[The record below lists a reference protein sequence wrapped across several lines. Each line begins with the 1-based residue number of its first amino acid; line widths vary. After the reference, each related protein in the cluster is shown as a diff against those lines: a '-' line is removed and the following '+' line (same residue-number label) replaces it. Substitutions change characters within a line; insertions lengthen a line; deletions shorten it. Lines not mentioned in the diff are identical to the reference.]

1 MICLVC
7 RESETVD
14 GLTLVAFARGEFS
27 LIVNAVPARLCP
39 NCGEAYLEESVA
51 ERLLSVAR
59 QRSEDGV
66 LNSQYEFRNAQI

>member
-1 MICLVC
+1 MMCVVC

-14 GLTLVAFARGEFS
+14 GLTLVVFARGEFS
-27 LIVNAVPARLCP
+27 LMVNAVPARLCP
-39 NCGEAYLEESVA
+39 SCGEAYLEEAVA

-66 LNSQYEFRNAQI
+66 MDSQYEFRNV